1 MVIAWGFG
9 PQVLFLC
16 SDRVTGQQNLSITF
30 IEGNIFICVSKFIA
44 NYLKK
49 LSQLV
54 PYKKKMKNT
63 AKKSP
68 QSITSSNARSLI
80 PKLVEEIEVSFT
92 PELTPERKAKI
103 AAIKAAVK
111 AKTYSPDILKVAES
125 LERELYK
132 DR

>member
-1 MVIAWGFG
+1 
-9 PQVLFLC
+9 
-16 SDRVTGQQNLSITF
+16 
-30 IEGNIFICVSKFIA
+30 
-44 NYLKK
+44 
-49 LSQLV
+49 
-54 PYKKKMKNT
+54 MKNS
-63 AKKSP
+63 AKKHLK
-68 QSITSSNARSLI
+68 SITSYNARTLI

-125 LERELYK
+125 LEKELYK